1 MDSLV
6 FLYSNLE
13 LQSVHKLNHDSHL
26 DQNIL
31 KSPVKFNQRMEII
44 NLIVLIHIFVGFV
57 LVYFAAK
64 AFKKTKYIPM
74 LYLTFGFLLI
84 TIGDTIIGD
93 LNIFDES
100 SMEIAEELI
109 EISGFVLVIIAVIKS

>member
-1 MDSLV
+1 
-6 FLYSNLE
+6 
-13 LQSVHKLNHDSHL
+13 
-26 DQNIL
+26 
-31 KSPVKFNQRMEII
+31 MEIF

-93 LNIFDES
+93 LDILNES
-100 SMEIAEELI
+100 NMEIAEELI

>member
-1 MDSLV
+1 
-6 FLYSNLE
+6 
-13 LQSVHKLNHDSHL
+13 
-26 DQNIL
+26 
-31 KSPVKFNQRMEII
+31 MEII
-44 NLIVLIHIFVGFV
+44 NLIVLIHIIVGFV
-57 LVYFAAK
+57 LVYFTAK

-74 LYLTFGFLLI
+74 LYLAFGFLLI